1 MENLLV
7 NTNLPEVEKKIELV
21 KDQRKRD
28 LITKKT
34 YKNRL
39 KVLNSLKS
47 FLLNKEKLIEL

>member
-1 MENLLV
+1 MKNLLV

-21 KDQRKRD
+21 EKQLKQGY
-28 LITKKT
+28 ITKRV

-39 KVLNSLKS
+39 KVLHSLKS